1 MKKILVFAILVAL
14 TCVAFSY
21 QALKPVDVTT
31 AVSSGTVLY
40 WTGQKYDEA
49 IASGSKVHTSDGST
63 TAVTTGDT
71 NLIYPSV
78 SVTFSATSVAY
89 TVAYSTGILTFTSA
103 PASDTVATIT
113 YDYFVNTAPCAI
125 LMEDVDLGQSPAY
138 ALVFLGG
145 EIYETQIFDTL
156 PDIDVLERLAMYGI
170 YVIPVD

>member
-1 MKKILVFAILVAL
+1 MKKFLVIAALVAL
-14 TCVAFSY
+14 ACVAFGY

-49 IASGSKVHTSDGST
+49 IASGSKVHTSTGTETSI
-63 TAVTTGDT
+63 TTGDT

-78 SVTFSATSVAY
+78 SVTFSATAVSY
-89 TVAYSTGILTFTSA
+89 SIAYSTGIITLTSA
-103 PASDTVATIT
+103 MATDTVATVT
-113 YDYFVNTAPCAI
+113 YDYFVNTAPSAI

>member
-1 MKKILVFAILVAL
+1 MKRLFVFVFLVVLACA
-14 TCVAFSY
+14 AFSY

-49 IASGSKVHTSDGST
+49 VASGSKVHTSTGT
-63 TAVTTGDT
+63 ETAITTGDT

-78 SVTFSATSVAY
+78 SVTFSATAVDY
-89 TVAYSTGILTFTSA
+89 TVTYSTGIVTLDSA
-103 PASDTVATIT
+103 LATDAVATIT